1 MAYTDPL
8 SGPFAQVGDAN
19 LKQMQYIIDFIN
31 AKGGALGKKFELVPF
46 DNKSQPSDALIAL
59 KSATDQ
65 NMPFIMQCSGSNIA
79 AALIDGVNKHNDR
92 NPDNRIIYLNCGA
105 VATELTNEQ
114 CSFWHFRFDLHVGMK
129 AEVMVRALPK
139 ETKKVYLINQDYLFG
154 QSVQRE
160 VKNFLAKLRP
170 DVQVVGDELIPLGKV
185 KDFSP
190 YITKINASGA
200 QALLTGNWG
209 PDMNLLIKAG
219 VDAGADLRYY
229 TFYAHLAGGP
239 TAIGVGGDNRVLAVM
254 SFSENVAPEIGNK
267 EAEAFTKGFREKHKF
282 DFSAAGFRT
291 IFEYLQAS
299 REQGRRGRCD
309 QDRHRAGG
317 SHGQGLPRLRDED
330 AQGRPP
336 DHQRVLRRYL
346 QEGREVRRRR
356 HRPRLGDLG
365 DHSGQGRRPAQY
377 LQDEASDRVV
387 NDQRPLS
394 PGERASPAGGRG
406 AMEVF
411 VVSLLN
417 GLVYGMLL
425 FMLASGLTLIL
436 SHDGRAQFRPCQRL
450 HAGRLLRLHDQPLYR
465 LLAGAGRGAAAVRA
479 DRRGHR
485 DARACGASIA
495 TATSPSCCSP
505 SALR

>member
-1 MAYTDPL
+1 MKPGYASPQHREKSGHIIGRNDMRPGNWLTAFFGIVLAIGCAGQASAQQTIKVAYTDPL

-79 AALIDGVNKHNDR
+79 AALIDGVNKHNER
-92 NPDNRIIYLNCGA
+92 NPDNRIIYINCGA

-129 AEVMVRALPK
+129 AEVMVRSLPK
-139 ETKKVYLINQDYLFG
+139 DTKKVYLINQDYLFG

-160 VKNFLAKLRP
+160 VKNYLAKLRP

-219 VDAGADLRYY
+219 IDAGADLRYY

-239 TAIGVGGDNRVLAVM
+239 TAIGAAGDGKVLAVM

-267 EAEAFTKGFREKHKF
+267 EAEAFSEGFRAKHKF

-291 IFEYLQAS
+291 IFEYLQAATNK
-299 REQGRRGRCD
+299 
-309 QDRHRAGG
+309 AG
-317 SHGQGLPRLRDED
+317 SVD
-330 AQGRPP
+330 A
-336 DHQRVLRRYL
+336 
-346 QEGREVRRRR
+346 
-356 HRPRLGDLG
+356 
-365 DHSGQGRRPAQY
+365 
-377 LQDEASDRVV
+377 
-387 NDQRPLS
+387 
-394 PGERASPAGGRG
+394 
-406 AMEVF
+406 
-411 VVSLLN
+411 
-417 GLVYGMLL
+417 
-425 FMLASGLTLIL
+425 TK
-436 SHDGRAQFRPCQRL
+436 
-450 HAGRLLRLHDQPLYR
+450 
-465 LLAGAGRGAAAVRA
+465 
-479 DRRGHR
+479 
-485 DARACGASIA
+485 IA
-495 TATSPSCCSP
+495 TALEDLTVKDFLGFDTKMRKDDHQIISEYFVGIFKKGVKYEAEGTGLGWATSATIQAKDVDQPNTCKMKRPTAS
-505 SALR
+505 